1 MSESVPWRVAWQ
13 SALYGR
19 DGFYRRASG
28 PAAHF
33 TTATHA
39 GPGRALARTLWAW
52 ADRYGLDGIVDVGAG
67 RGELLRHL
75 YAGAPGRPLTGL
87 DVVARPADLPA
98 EVGWVESPGGPDLP
112 ADWRPG
118 RSLVVA
124 HEWLD
129 VVPCTVAEVAHDG
142 SLRELLVHP
151 APGSCS
157 EPHAIPAPDTTNESL
172 GPPLSGSDLEWC
184 QRFWPSA
191 IGPNART
198 GDRVEV
204 GRQRDDAWAALLDRL
219 PPGSVA
225 VAVDYGHTDT
235 DRPREGTLVAYRE
248 GRVVDPV
255 PDGSCD
261 LTAHVA
267 VDSLR
272 QTRRMRQRDA
282 VDATMPPDH
291 GLASRDPAAYLEALA
306 DHSAVAAL
314 RRTGGF
320 GDFWWVVAEV

>member
-157 EPHAIPAPDTTNESL
+157 EPHAN
-172 GPPLSGSDLEWC
+172 SGSEHHERIAGTATVRVGSRVVPAVLAVGHRSERPGGRPGGGRATAGRRVVRPARPATPGIGGRGRRLRAYGRRTDLGRGRSSHTE
-184 QRFWPSA
+184 RGVSSTRY
-191 IGPNART
+191 RT
-198 GDRVEV
+198 G
-204 GRQRDDAWAALLDRL
+204 AA
-219 PPGSVA
+219 
-225 VAVDYGHTDT
+225 T
-235 DRPREGTLVAYRE
+235 
-248 GRVVDPV
+248 
-255 PDGSCD
+255 
-261 LTAHVA
+261 
-267 VDSLR
+267 
-272 QTRRMRQRDA
+272 
-282 VDATMPPDH
+282 
-291 GLASRDPAAYLEALA
+291 
-306 DHSAVAAL
+306 
-314 RRTGGF
+314 
-320 GDFWWVVAEV
+320 